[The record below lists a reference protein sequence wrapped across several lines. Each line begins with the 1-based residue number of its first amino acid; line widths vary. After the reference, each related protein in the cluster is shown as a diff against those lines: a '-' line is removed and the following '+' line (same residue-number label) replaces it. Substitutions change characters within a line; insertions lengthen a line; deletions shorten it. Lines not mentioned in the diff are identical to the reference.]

1 MPGKDATKLSKRTV
15 DTLCVESKEAVF
27 WDRDL
32 PGFGVRVYTT
42 GRKVYVVQ
50 SRGPDG
56 PKRVTIG
63 RHGKIS
69 AEQAR
74 KDAAVLID
82 RIKRGEPPVPPP
94 PVPAWTVSALAE
106 RYMEAPC
113 RGELPAGNYKNLPGR
128 RHQIH
133 PARARRTSHRRG
145 GPRACLGPALRASRQ
160 ALSGEPGGGSALEDA
175 FSRRGLG
182 VNATTAEPMPVGAKV
197 PGATARAV
205 SHGGRIPAA
214 GPGAGCS
221 GSGRPGLAVGH
232 RCAPPAAADRMPAG
246 RSRNAALGRCRPHR
260 GGAALAEIPRPVR
273 AGFH

>member
-15 DTLCVESKEAVF
+15 DTLCVQSKEAVF

-82 RIKRGEPPVPPP
+82 RIKRGKPPVPPP

-106 RYMEAPC
+106 RYMEAHVAVSC
-113 RGELPAGNYKNLPGR
+113 RPATIKIYRAVVTKYILPELGELP
-128 RHQIH
+128 I
-133 PARARRTSHRRG
+133 
-145 GPRACLGPALRASRQ
+145 
-160 ALSGEPGGGSALEDA
+160 DA
-175 FSRRGLG
+175 
-182 VNATTAEPMPVGAKV
+182 V
-197 PGATARAV
+197 
-205 SHGGRIPAA
+205 
-214 GPGAGCS
+214 
-221 GSGRPGLAVGH
+221 AVGH
-232 RCAPPAAADRMPAG
+232 RGAPPAAADRMPAG
-246 RSRNAALGRCRPHR
+246 RSRNAALGRCGPHGGGTTLTRFQDRCAPGSIDAGGGGGAGRHSPHR
-260 GGAALAEIPRPVR
+260 RQSLGDRGPETSHASA
-273 AGFH
+273 